1 MVKRYWPIIKL
12 SLIKIDF
19 SIMAKQLDEN
29 TNRIQKIVK
38 ETTHIENDSLQIDVI
53 MADNIPNADNFKI
66 EINSYSARWYK

>member
-1 MVKRYWPIIKL
+1 MVKRCWPIIKL

-53 MADNIPNADNFKI
+53 MADNIPNADNF
-66 EINSYSARWYK
+66 

>member
-53 MADNIPNADNFKI
+53 MADNIPNADNF
-66 EINSYSARWYK
+66 

>member
-38 ETTHIENDSLQIDVI
+38 ETTHTENDSLQIDVI
-53 MADNIPNADNFKI
+53 MADNIPNADNF
-66 EINSYSARWYK
+66 

>member
-1 MVKRYWPIIKL
+1 MVKRYWPIIKV

-53 MADNIPNADNFKI
+53 MADNIPNADNF
-66 EINSYSARWYK
+66 

>member
-1 MVKRYWPIIKL
+1 MVKRYWPIIRL

-53 MADNIPNADNFKI
+53 MADNIPNADNF
-66 EINSYSARWYK
+66 

>member
-53 MADNIPNADNFKI
+53 MADNIPNTDNF
-66 EINSYSARWYK
+66 